1 MKLRSLG
8 CLALALSLAAAGCA
22 PANGAATA
30 DEAPVTTSSAGQEEV
45 LETFEVVR
53 EHPHDAAAFTQGL
66 TYHDGY
72 LYEGTGRRGQS
83 SLRRVDI
90 ETGRVVQQADLSP
103 VLFGEG
109 ITLHDGRL
117 FQLTWTSG
125 VGFVYDLET
134 FEVAD
139 QFRQFT
145 QGWGLTSDGESLIQ
159 SDGTVNLYF
168 VDPETMQPS
177 RSIQV
182 HDANGFIDRI
192 NELEYIDGDIY
203 ANVWHSWEIL
213 RISPR
218 DGRVIGRV
226 DLSGIFDADSLP
238 DPESV
243 LNGIAYDPDTGRIWV
258 TGKLWPKLFEVR
270 FVRR

>member
-1 MKLRSLG
+1 MVG
-8 CLALALSLAAAGCA
+8 CSPGTETASDTPSQ
-22 PANGAATA
+22 PASTA
-30 DEAPVTTSSAGQEEV
+30 SAGQEV
-45 LETFEVVR
+45 LETFQVVR
-53 EHPHDAAAFTQGL
+53 EHPHDASAFTQGL
-66 TYHDGY
+66 TFHNGF

-83 SLRRVDI
+83 SVRRVDI
-90 ETGRVVQQADLSP
+90 ESGRVEQRSDLSP

-109 ITLHDGRL
+109 IALHDGRVY
-117 FQLTWTSG
+117 QLTWTSG
-125 VGFVYDLET
+125 LGFIYDLES
-134 FEVAD
+134 FEVVE

-159 SDGTVNLYF
+159 SDGTANLYF
-168 VDPETMQPS
+168 IDPATMQPS
-177 RSIQV
+177 RTVQV
-182 HDANGFIDRI
+182 HDANGIIDQV

-226 DLSGIFDADSLP
+226 DMSGIFDTNSLP

-243 LNGIAYDPDTGRIWV
+243 LNGIAYDPDTGRIWI

-270 FVRR
+270 FVRE